1 MTSFNS
7 VPGYLTFFFLNLA
20 DILSTNCMVAFGFQ
34 RQQRQNILRFSR
46 VPFDTPATN
55 LPFPIEDKPAK
66 MIYFVALALLVQKI
80 NE

>member
-1 MTSFNS
+1 
-7 VPGYLTFFFLNLA
+7 
-20 DILSTNCMVAFGFQ
+20 MVAFGFQ